1 MQYLKI
7 NIKQMEKMK
16 KALILFLSIF
26 FLLSCIKSNKIEYR
40 PIDLKCEY
48 TLNPTGVD
56 TDTPRFTWQLPSYSQ
71 VKTQMFY
78 QLLVGTDS
86 LKVKKSKSL
95 VWDSGKITSDV
106 NLVAYNGDQLLPN
119 TRYYWAVKVWDAKG
133 HESSFSDLAS
143 FQTGLKGS
151 WSAKWITDV
160 EDTNEKR
167 APYFRKEIK
176 TKSPIAKATVYMASA
191 GLHELEINGKRVGD
205 AFMNPIYTRFDKRVL
220 YNTYDVTSL
229 LNTDNVIDVVLGN
242 GWYNHQSTAVWDFH
256 KAHWR
261 ARPRFAF
268 EMLLEYKDGT
278 TETVISDTSW
288 KTTFGTIQ
296 FNSIYTAEHVDHNKG
311 NNVWKQV
318 LEVAS
323 PTQKISSQQLPPV
336 RKVTRYPAIS
346 CEKVADNTY
355 LFDFGQNMSGITEL
369 KIAGP
374 QGAVIRIQ
382 HGEQIKAG
390 RINNEG
396 LEVHSR
402 PTDDKDPFQTDIY
415 TLSGKGEEVFA
426 PKFNYKGFRYA
437 EVTTDSSIEL
447 NAENLTAYFTHSDV
461 TPVGSIE
468 TSNELI
474 NKIWDATNKAYLSNL
489 FGYPTDCPQR
499 EKNGW
504 TGDGHMAMETG
515 LFNFDGILVYEKWMD
530 DHRDEQQAD
539 GTLPAIIPTAGWG
552 YTWANGP
559 DWTSSMI
566 LVPWNVYK
574 FYGDTRI
581 LEENYE
587 SMKRYVHKIK
597 SVAKDNL
604 TDWGLGDWVPIKTT
618 SNVEFT
624 SSIFYYTDA
633 LIVSKTARVLGNE
646 KEALEFEKLAIEIKS
661 AINKK
666 YFDAENNTYASGT
679 QTEMSMALF
688 RGIVAKEK
696 IQLVA
701 DNLAKS
707 IVENNSK
714 MDVGLLG
721 SKCILNALSQNGYA
735 DLAYEI
741 TASKEFPSWGYWIAN
756 GATTLYENWDLS
768 AESDLSLNHIMFGE
782 IGAWFYKALGGINID
797 ENQPGFKN
805 TLLQPHFVK
814 DLEDFK
820 ASHKA
825 PFGTIISEWK
835 RVGETVV
842 YTVVVPPNSR
852 ERRARAVKQVSRK
865 GQNEVFGLNLP
876 IKLEAGKYEFVIK

>member
-1 MQYLKI
+1 MSK
-7 NIKQMEKMK
+7 KTAMK
-16 KALILFLSIF
+16 KTVIILIGMLS
-26 FLLSCIKSNKIEYR
+26 LVSCQKSDQTTYS
-40 PIDLKCEY
+40 PIDLRCEY
-48 TLNPTGVD
+48 AVNPNGID
-56 TDTPRFTWQLPSYSQ
+56 TDAPRFTWRLPTNSGVKMQGYYQ
-71 VKTQMFY
+71 V
-78 QLLVGTDS
+78 LVGTEATEIAMGNT
-86 LKVKKSKSL
+86 L
-95 VWDSGKITSDV
+95 VWDSGKIKSDAG
-106 NLVAYNGDQLLPN
+106 LIKYNGEKLQPN
-119 TRYYWAVKVWDAKG
+119 TNYFWAVKVWDKQG
-133 HESSFSDLAS
+133 NESLLSEIAS
-143 FQTGLKGS
+143 FQTGIKGN
-151 WSAKWITDV
+151 WSANWITDV
-160 EDTNEKR
+160 ENVDEKK
-167 APYFRKEIK
+167 APYFKKEIK
-176 TKSPIAKATVYMASA
+176 TQSPIAKATVYMASA

-205 AFMNPIYTRFDKRVL
+205 AFMNPTYTRFDKRVL

-229 LNTDNVIDVVLGN
+229 LITDNVIDVVLGN

-261 ARPRFAF
+261 ARPRFSF

-278 TETVISDTSW
+278 TESVISDKSW
-288 KTTFGTIQ
+288 KTTFGKIQ
-296 FNSIYTAEHVDHNKG
+296 FNSIYTAEHVNNNKVVG
-311 NNVWKQV
+311 DWKNAI
-318 LEVAS
+318 EVAS
-323 PTQKISSQQLPPV
+323 PTELISSQQLPPV
-336 RKVTRYPAIS
+336 RKVTKYPAIS

-369 KIAGP
+369 KIAGS
-374 QGAVIRIQ
+374 QGTEVRIK
-382 HGEQIKAG
+382 HGEQLKAG

-396 LEVHSR
+396 LAVHYR
-402 PTDDKDPFQTDIY
+402 PTDDTDPFQTDIY
-415 TLSGKGEEVFA
+415 TLSGIGEEVFA

-437 EVTTDSSIEL
+437 EVATDSRVEL
-447 NAENLTAYFTHSDV
+447 NAKSLTAYFTHSDV

-504 TGDGHMAMETG
+504 TGDGHIAIETG

-539 GTLPAIIPTAGWG
+539 GTLPAIIPTSGWG

-559 DWTSSMI
+559 DWTSSMV

-574 FYGDTRI
+574 FYGDSRI
-581 LEENYE
+581 LKENYE
-587 SMKRYVHKIK
+587 SMKSYVNKIK

-646 KEALEFEKLAIEIKS
+646 KEALEFEKLALEIKS

-666 YFDAENNTYASGT
+666 YFEAENNTYASGT

-768 AESDLSLNHIMFGE
+768 AESDVSLNHIMFGE
-782 IGAWFYKALGGINID
+782 IGAWYYKALGGINID
-797 ENQPGFKN
+797 EKQPGFKN

-814 DLEDFK
+814 GLEDFK
-820 ASHKA
+820 ASHKG

-835 RVGETVV
+835 RVGGTVN
-842 YTVVVPPNSR
+842 YKVVVPLNSIAELR
-852 ERRARAVKQVSRK
+852 FDDSVKQVTKK
-865 GQNEVFGLNLP
+865 GKMDVLDLSMP
-876 IKLEAGKYEFVIK
+876 VKLEAGVYEFVVE

>member
-1 MQYLKI
+1 
-7 NIKQMEKMK
+7 MK
-16 KALILFLSIF
+16 KFSNMKNILVIVVSMVSLIASQ
-26 FLLSCIKSNKIEYR
+26 KSDKTKFS
-40 PIDLKCEY
+40 PIDLRCEY
-48 TLNPTGVD
+48 AVNPIGID
-56 TDTPRFTWQLPSYSQ
+56 TDAPRFTWLLPANSE
-71 VKTQMFY
+71 VKKQGGYKVF
-78 QLLVGTDS
+78 VGT
-86 LKVKKSKSL
+86 KSSEIAKGKSL
-95 VWDSGKITSDV
+95 LWDSGKTASDV
-106 NLVAYNGDQLLPN
+106 SLVKYKGEKLLPN
-119 TRYYWAVKVWDAKG
+119 TTYFWAVKVWNDEGA
-133 HESSFSDLAS
+133 ESSLSEIAT
-143 FQTGLKGS
+143 FQTGLKGN
-151 WSAKWITDV
+151 WNAKWITDM
-160 EDTNEKR
+160 EDVAEKR
-167 APYFRKEIK
+167 APYFKKEIK

-205 AFMNPIYTRFDKRVL
+205 AFMNPTYTRFDKRVL

-229 LNTDNVIDVVLGN
+229 LNIDNVIDVVLGN

-278 TETVISDTSW
+278 TETVISDKSWQTS
-288 KTTFGTIQ
+288 FGEIQ
-296 FNSIYTAEHVDHNKG
+296 FNSIYTAEHVNN
-311 NNVWKQV
+311 NNVAGDWKNAI
-318 LEVAS
+318 EVAS
-323 PTQKISSQQLPPV
+323 PTELVSSQQLPPV
-336 RKVTRYPAIS
+336 RKVTRYSAIS

-374 QGAVIRIQ
+374 QGTVVRIK
-382 HGEQIKAG
+382 HGEQLKAG

-396 LEVHSR
+396 LVVHYL
-402 PTDDKDPFQTDIY
+402 PTDDTDPFQTDIY
-415 TLSGKGEEVFA
+415 TLSGKGEEVFT

-437 EVTTDSSIEL
+437 EVATDSRVEL
-447 NAENLTAYFTHSDV
+447 NAKSLTAYFTHSDV
-461 TPVGSIE
+461 TPVGNIE

-474 NKIWDATNKAYLSNL
+474 NKIWDATNKTYLSNL

-504 TGDGHMAMETG
+504 TGDGHIAIETG
-515 LFNFDGILVYEKWMD
+515 LFNYDGIMVYEKWMD

-539 GTLPAIIPTAGWG
+539 GTLPAIIPTSGWG

-559 DWTSSMI
+559 DWTSSMV

-581 LEENYE
+581 LEKNYE
-587 SMKRYVHKIK
+587 SMKRYVNKIK
-597 SVAKDNL
+597 SVAKNNL
-604 TDWGLGDWVPIKTT
+604 TDWGLGDWVPIKTS

-633 LIVSKTARVLGNE
+633 LIVSKTARLLGKE
-646 KEALEFEKLAIEIKS
+646 KEAIEFEKLAMEIKS

-666 YFDAENNTYASGT
+666 YFDAENNSYASGT

-688 RGIVAKEK
+688 SGIVAKEK

-707 IVENNSK
+707 IVTNNSK

-768 AESDLSLNHIMFGE
+768 AESDVSLNHIMFGE
-782 IGAWFYKALGGINID
+782 IGAWYYKALGGVHID
-797 ENQPGFKN
+797 EKQPGFKN

-814 DLEDFK
+814 GLEDFK
-820 ASHKA
+820 VSHKG
-825 PFGTIISEWK
+825 PYGTLVSEWK
-835 RVGETVV
+835 RVGKTVV
-842 YTVVVPPNSR
+842 YTLVIPPNSTA
-852 ERRARAVKQVSRK
+852 ELVFDATVKQVQMK
-865 GQNEVFGLNLP
+865 GQNEVFDLSKS
-876 IKLEAGKYEFVIK
+876 IKLEAGKYEFVVQ

>member
-1 MQYLKI
+1 
-7 NIKQMEKMK
+7 MK
-16 KALILFLSIF
+16 KILLIVVSMVSLIA
-26 FLLSCIKSNKIEYR
+26 CQKSDKTKFS
-40 PIDLKCEY
+40 PIDLRCEY
-48 TLNPTGVD
+48 AINPIGID
-56 TDTPRFTWQLPSYSQ
+56 TDAPRFTWLLPANSEVKKQRDYQ
-71 VKTQMFY
+71 VF
-78 QLLVGTDS
+78 VGTTS
-86 LKVKKSKSL
+86 SEISKGKSL
-95 VWDSGKITSDV
+95 LWDSGKTASDA
-106 NLVAYNGDQLLPN
+106 NLVIYKGEKLLPN
-119 TRYYWAVKVWDAKG
+119 TNYFWAVKVWNDEG
-133 HESSFSDLAS
+133 DESSLSEIAT
-143 FQTGLKGS
+143 FQTGLKGN
-151 WSAKWITDV
+151 WSAKWITDM
-160 EDTNEKR
+160 EDVAEKR
-167 APYFRKEIK
+167 APYFKKEIK
-176 TKSPIAKATVYMASA
+176 TQSSIAKATVYMASA

-261 ARPRFAF
+261 GRPRFAF

-278 TETVISDTSW
+278 TETVISDKSW
-288 KTTFGTIQ
+288 QTTFGTIQ

-374 QGAVIRIQ
+374 QGTKVRIK
-382 HGEQIKAG
+382 HGEQLEAG

-396 LEVHSR
+396 LVVHYR
-402 PTDDKDPFQTDIY
+402 PTDDTDPFQTDIY
-415 TLSGKGEEVFA
+415 TLSGKGKEVFA

-437 EVTTDSSIEL
+437 EVATDSSVEL
-447 NAENLTAYFTHSDV
+447 NAKSLTAYFTHSDV

-504 TGDGHMAMETG
+504 TGDGHIAIETG

-530 DHRDEQQAD
+530 DHRDEQQVD
-539 GTLPAIIPTAGWG
+539 GTLPAIIPTSGWG

-574 FYGDTRI
+574 FYGDKHI
-581 LEENYE
+581 LEENYG
-587 SMKRYVHKIK
+587 SMKRYVNKIK

-604 TDWGLGDWVPIKTT
+604 TDWGLGDWVPIKTS

-646 KEALEFEKLAIEIKS
+646 KEALEFEKLAMEIKS

-688 RGIVAKEK
+688 RGIVAEEET
-696 IQLVA
+696 QLVA

-768 AESDLSLNHIMFGE
+768 AESDVSLNHIMFGE
-782 IGAWFYKALGGINID
+782 IGAWYYKALGGINID

-805 TLLQPHFVK
+805 TMLQPHFVK
-814 DLEDFK
+814 GLEDFK
-820 ASHKA
+820 ASHKG

-835 RVGETVV
+835 RVGETLN
-842 YTVVVPPNSR
+842 YKVVVPPNSTA
-852 ERRARAVKQVSRK
+852 ELVFDDSVKQVLRK
-865 GQNEVFGLNLP
+865 DENEVLDLSMP
-876 IKLEAGKYEFVIK
+876 IKLEAGAYEFVVN